1 MIYRLRP
8 SMLEIYSEAG
18 QFPQKEISY
27 KGNESSEIDRT
38 NPIILY
44 GFKSHLRA
52 CLKGG
57 NDNG

>member
-1 MIYRLRP
+1 
-8 SMLEIYSEAG
+8 MLEIYSEAG

-27 KGNESSEIDRT
+27 EGNESSEIDRT